1 MAFVLKR
8 GTRDSRT
15 VTPTSGSTIAVGDV
29 LQSDEGG
36 SVTEGVS
43 SDSVG
48 YVAQEASASGSTD
61 PIQALKIHPDTEWRV
76 VPSAG
81 TVGTTLQVGDACD
94 ITAGGAAVDMTATT
108 NYDFLITEEE
118 GTTALVGQFRN
129 VSFGNSR
136 AATDDPAAS

>member
-1 MAFVLKR
+1 MAFELKS
-8 GTRDSRT
+8 GTRDSQY

-29 LQSDEGG
+29 LQSDENN

-48 YVAQEASASGSTD
+48 WVAQEASASGSTTD
-61 PIQALKIHPDTEWRV
+61 ILALKIHGDCVWRV

-81 TVGTTLQVGDACD
+81 TVGTTLRRGDACD

-108 NYDFLITEEE
+108 NYDFLITGEE
-118 GTTALVGQFRN
+118 GTTALLGVFRN
-129 VSFGNSR
+129 VDIGNAR